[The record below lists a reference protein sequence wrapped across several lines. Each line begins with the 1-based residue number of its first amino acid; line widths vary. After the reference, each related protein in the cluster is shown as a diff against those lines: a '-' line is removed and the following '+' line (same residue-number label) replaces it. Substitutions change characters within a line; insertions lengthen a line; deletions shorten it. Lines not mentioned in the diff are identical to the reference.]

1 MKPGDKVRFL
11 RSSGE
16 GCIKKINSN
25 NTADVEIEDGFIIPV
40 LMSELVVVA
49 TEEKKVF
56 TKPEPVATTTAKV
69 FHKPE
74 HYTKGIYLCI
84 TPFNDDTYNL
94 EFINLSES
102 TLLFSVSENQ
112 DDIIKG
118 LSHGMVSNEQVHKI
132 GQRKLSDLKN
142 WDPLLFQVIVVN
154 QEPSV
159 FVPPLLRKISFNPA
173 NFFKSK
179 KIHPITGKDAYVFEL
194 RNAGKE
200 LPQPSLTT
208 SDLFQTKTE
217 ELRIVEKPL
226 EILDLHIQK
235 LIKDHDKCSADEILK
250 IQLEAFEKN
259 LEAAIATNLKEI
271 TYIHGTGNG
280 TLRNHIH
287 KILSTNPNV
296 EYFKDALKEKF
307 GYGAT
312 FVRIK

>member
-16 GCIKKINSN
+16 GYIKKINSN
-25 NTADVEIEDGFIIPV
+25 QTADVEIEDGFIIPV

-49 TEEKKVF
+49 SEEKKIF
-56 TKPEPVATTTAKV
+56 NKPEPVQTTPGKV
-69 FHKPE
+69 LHKPE
-74 HYTKGIYLCI
+74 HYTKGIYFCI
-84 TPFNDDTYNL
+84 SAFNDDTYNL
-94 EFINLSES
+94 EFVNLSES
-102 TLLFSVSENQ
+102 TLLFSVSEF
-112 DDIIKG
+112 DDTICNS
-118 LSHGMVSNEQVHKI
+118 LSHGLVSNEQVHKI
-132 GQRKLSDLKN
+132 GQRKISDLKN
-142 WDPLLFQVIVVN
+142 WSPLLFQVILVN
-154 QEPSV
+154 QEPSL
-159 FVPPLLRKISFNPA
+159 FIAPLLRKISFNPA

-179 KIHPITGKDAYVFEL
+179 KPHPIAGHEAFVFEL

-200 LPQPSLTT
+200 LPQPTLNANE
-208 SDLFQTKTE
+208 LFQTKSE
-217 ELRIVEKPL
+217 EQRILEKPK
-226 EILDLHIQK
+226 EILDLHINK
-235 LIKDHDKCSADEILK
+235 LIKDHDKCSPDEILK

-287 KILSTNPNV
+287 KILGANPNV

-312 FVRIK
+312 FVRLK